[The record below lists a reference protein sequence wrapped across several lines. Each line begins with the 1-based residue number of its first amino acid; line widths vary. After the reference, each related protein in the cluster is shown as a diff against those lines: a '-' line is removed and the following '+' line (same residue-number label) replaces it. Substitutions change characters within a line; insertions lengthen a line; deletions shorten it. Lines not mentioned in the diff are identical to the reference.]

1 MIDLKYNKI
10 IAGLAV
16 LLIGIGPI
24 QFALATISVSFDD
37 VASEAGLE
45 LVAASQG
52 PAFFDE
58 NGDGFEDIYLAVGGF
73 NPGDNLYYRAR
84 GDLTF
89 EIATDEVGLTENGPS
104 TMAVIADFNNDELPD
119 IYVTNHDYL
128 GVPNHMYYRQIGGG
142 YLDVTAATGTGH
154 QYESHDAMAFDYNR
168 DGWLDLFVTSA
179 NHAANEPNALFH
191 NNGDG
196 TFSDVAAALGLELGW

>member
-1 MIDLKYNKI
+1 MNDLKYNKI
-10 IAGLAV
+10 LAAFA
-16 LLIGIGPI
+16 LLMLGCSPV
-24 QFALATISVSFDD
+24 QVALATINIHFDD
-37 VASEAGLE
+37 LASEAGIE
-45 LVAASQG
+45 LVTASQG

-58 NGDGFEDIYLAVGGF
+58 NGDGIEDLYLAVGGF
-73 NPGDNLYYRAR
+73 DSGDNIYYRAR

-104 TMAVIADFNNDELPD
+104 TMAVIADFNNDGLPD

-128 GVPNHMYYRQIGGG
+128 GVPNHMFYRQTGGG
-142 YLDVTAATGTGH
+142 YLDVTTSTGTGH

-168 DGWLDLFVTSA
+168 DGWLDLFVASA

-196 TFSDVAAALGLELGW
+196 TFTDVAAALGL